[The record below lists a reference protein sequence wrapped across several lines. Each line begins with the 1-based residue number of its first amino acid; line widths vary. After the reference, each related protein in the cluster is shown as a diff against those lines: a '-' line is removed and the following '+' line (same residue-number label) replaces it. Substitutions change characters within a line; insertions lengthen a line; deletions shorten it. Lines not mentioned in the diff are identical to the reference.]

1 MTPSYSFGGG
11 KFSGGGNFR
20 GDTVGEPSDVR
31 GRVRVGMG
39 DWTGAGDLL
48 NLIIRILQGTLGVSH
63 VEGPAIK
70 VQSKCSISQIRVVFF
85 CILQVFFCILQ
96 DFKVFLRVQLLA
108 SGPGCQA
115 ERRILGFRPSVQL
128 PISTPTL
135 PRGRGPVFTDPSN
148 LSPRKTCVRFL

>member
-1 MTPSYSFGGG
+1 
-11 KFSGGGNFR
+11 
-20 GDTVGEPSDVR
+20 
-31 GRVRVGMG
+31 MG

-70 VQSKCSISQIRVVFF
+70 VQSKCSIRQIRVVFF

-128 PISTPTL
+128 PIS
-135 PRGRGPVFTDPSN
+135 N
-148 LSPRKTCVRFL
+148 

>member
-1 MTPSYSFGGG
+1 MEATTALARPVSSHLVSSQNSAPQAVTVLHGLQKVVVCHRPSEDGASTC
-11 KFSGGGNFR
+11 S
-20 GDTVGEPSDVR
+20 VSI
-31 GRVRVGMG
+31 GMG

-48 NLIIRILQGTLGVSH
+48 NLIIRILQGTLGVPH

-85 CILQVFFCILQ
+85 RILQVFFCILQ

-128 PISTPTL
+128 PISRNNGT
-135 PRGRGPVFTDPSN
+135 S
-148 LSPRKTCVRFL
+148 